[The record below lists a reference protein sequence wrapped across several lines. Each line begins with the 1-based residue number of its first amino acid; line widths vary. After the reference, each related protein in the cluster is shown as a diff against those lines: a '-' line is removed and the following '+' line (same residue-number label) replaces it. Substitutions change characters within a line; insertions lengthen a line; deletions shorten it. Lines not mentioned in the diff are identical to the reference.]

1 MCKFLS
7 AIGLKNGDIICEPSI
22 ESHEL
27 LVEANSLNDEGSK
40 LRNWVR
46 IEYYPDDDKDLA
58 DISKYKLHID
68 DSHFDWIDGIKDKWV
83 RKLNVRL
90 KKIII
95 SEDRVFLPVGLFILS
110 GEITIQYA
118 GNATIQDAGNATI
131 QYAGYATI
139 QNAGNATIQNAGNA
153 TIQYAENATIQ
164 YAGCATIQDA
174 GYATIQDA
182 GYATIQY
189 AEYATIQYAGYAT
202 IQNAGYATIINKQS
216 AKISK

>member
-68 DSHFDWIDGIKDKWV
+68 DSHFDWIDSVEAGWI
-83 RKLNVRL
+83 RKLNVKL

-95 SEDRVFLPVGLFILS
+95 SEDRVFLPIGLFILS
-110 GEITIQYA
+110 GKIAIKHA
-118 GNATIQDAGNATI
+118 GH
-131 QYAGYATI
+131 
-139 QNAGNATIQNAGNA
+139 
-153 TIQYAENATIQ
+153 
-164 YAGCATIQDA
+164 ATIQDA